1 MGSYRNFRNY
11 YLFTPILF
19 INDQIKAKTTA
30 LPITETIKID
40 ISDLLAKILLSSGL
54 YLFFLARSTIV
65 GKRDEEKTLT
75 AKISKTKGMVIY
87 QVRKPKKPPDP
98 ISMVRKTITN
108 EKIDHNV
115 AECFIFFIFC
125 FCGSIFLLYQ
135 YARKLKHPACFECL
149 STSSQGVFMLVPY
162 LI

>member
-1 MGSYRNFRNY
+1 MGFEWEFWELY
-11 YLFTPILF
+11 YLFTPTLF
-19 INDQIKAKTTA
+19 ISNQIKVKTTA

-40 ISDLLAKILLSSGL
+40 ISDLLAKTLLSSGL
-54 YLFFLARSTIV
+54 YLFFLAQSTIV

-87 QVRKPKKPPDP
+87 QVIKPKKPPDP
-98 ISMVRKTITN
+98 MNVVRKTITN

-125 FCGSIFLLYQ
+125 LSAELAGSCCSIILLY
-135 YARKLKHPACFECL
+135 HFEC
-149 STSSQGVFMLVPY
+149 SA
-162 LI
+162 